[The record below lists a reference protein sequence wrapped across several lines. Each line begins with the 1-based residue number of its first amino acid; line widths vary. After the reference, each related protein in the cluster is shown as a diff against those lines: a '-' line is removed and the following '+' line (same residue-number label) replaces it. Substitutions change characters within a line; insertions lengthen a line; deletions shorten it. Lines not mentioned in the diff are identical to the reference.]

1 MKIRSFLKYVE
12 IQTKLASMVSFLLGT
27 LLAVYRYRVFNT
39 ENFLLMLVSLLCF
52 DMTTTAINNY
62 MDFKNARKKSG
73 YGYEKHNAIVRDN
86 IRESAAIA
94 VIVILLVISVAAGF
108 VLFLKTNVVVLVLGV
123 ISFAVG
129 VLYSAGPVP
138 ISRTPFGEVFSGLFM
153 GFLIP
158 FLSAFIHVF
167 DKNIVLLQFESPI
180 LMLRANVLEA
190 AYIFIVSV
198 PAVAGIAN
206 IMLANNI
213 CDMEDDLENRRYTL
227 PLYIGK
233 ERALRLFKW
242 IYYGAYLFVIVG
254 IVLRIIPI
262 TGLLF
267 FLTFIPIQRNIR
279 TFEQKQSKAET
290 FGLAVMNF
298 TVMNIALIIAFALG
312 IVLNML

>member
-1 MKIRSFLKYVE
+1 
-12 IQTKLASMVSFLLGT
+12 
-27 LLAVYRYRVFNT
+27 
-39 ENFLLMLVSLLCF
+39 MLVSLLCF

-180 LMLRANVLEA
+180 LMFRANVLEA

>member
-1 MKIRSFLKYVE
+1 
-12 IQTKLASMVSFLLGT
+12 MVSFLLGT

-180 LMLRANVLEA
+180 LMFRANVLEA

>member
-1 MKIRSFLKYVE
+1 
-12 IQTKLASMVSFLLGT
+12 
-27 LLAVYRYRVFNT
+27 
-39 ENFLLMLVSLLCF
+39 
-52 DMTTTAINNY
+52 
-62 MDFKNARKKSG
+62 
-73 YGYEKHNAIVRDN
+73 
-86 IRESAAIA
+86 
-94 VIVILLVISVAAGF
+94 
-108 VLFLKTNVVVLVLGV
+108 
-123 ISFAVG
+123 
-129 VLYSAGPVP
+129 
-138 ISRTPFGEVFSGLFM
+138 
-153 GFLIP
+153 
-158 FLSAFIHVF
+158 
-167 DKNIVLLQFESPI
+167 
-180 LMLRANVLEA
+180 
-190 AYIFIVSV
+190 
-198 PAVAGIAN
+198 
-206 IMLANNI
+206 
-213 CDMEDDLENRRYTL
+213 MEDDRENRRYTL

>member
-138 ISRTPFGEVFSGLFM
+138 ISRTPFREVFSGLFM

-180 LMLRANVLEA
+180 LMFRANVLEA

>member
-180 LMLRANVLEA
+180 LMFRANVLEA

-267 FLTFIPIQRNIR
+267 FLKFIPIQRNIR